1 MKRKDMPRKKLILK
15 TCFEYSI
22 LLIVSSF
29 LIHCSMKPK
38 SEDNSQA
45 LLFLLSNENSTSLN
59 CTSVP
64 SNAVVT
70 SGSFT
75 TSANASSNCNWVY
88 VSLKG
93 NGVLADVNSQW
104 DIAFK
109 RFNVATNSGTSGPGT
124 GGACDSGQTNF
135 SNAFNGSECTT
146 VIDVK
151 LTSSGGGPVSASQE
165 SINPT
170 MAAPL
175 DLSPMP
181 SGYGTWYS
189 YSNGILTAKTK
200 VFIVT
205 GSDGAKYAVQFL
217 DYYNAAG
224 TSGFPKFQWKKL

>member
-1 MKRKDMPRKKLILK
+1 MPSKQFILK
-15 TCFEYSI
+15 TCFFYSI
-22 LLIVSSF
+22 LLIISSF
-29 LIHCSMKPK
+29 QIQCSMKPK
-38 SEDNSQA
+38 TEDNSQA
-45 LLFLLSNENSTSLN
+45 LLLLLNESSTSSN
-59 CTSVP
+59 CSSVP
-64 SNAVVT
+64 TNAVVT

-88 VSLKG
+88 VSLKR
-93 NGVLADVNSQW
+93 NGVLSDVNSQW
-104 DIAFK
+104 DLAFK
-109 RFNVATNSGTSGPGT
+109 RYNVATNSGTSGSGS

-135 SNAFNGSECTT
+135 SNAFNGSECTA
-146 VIDVK
+146 VVDLK
-151 LTSSGGGPVSASQE
+151 LSSSGGGPVSASSE

-189 YSNGILTAKTK
+189 YSNGILTARTK

>member
-1 MKRKDMPRKKLILK
+1 MPSKQFILK
-15 TCFEYSI
+15 TCFFYSI
-22 LLIVSSF
+22 LLIISSF
-29 LIHCSMKPK
+29 QIQCSMKPK
-38 SEDNSQA
+38 TEDNSQA
-45 LLFLLSNENSTSLN
+45 LLLLLNESSTSSN
-59 CTSVP
+59 CSSVP
-64 SNAVVT
+64 TNAVVT

-88 VSLKG
+88 VSLKR
-93 NGVLADVNSQW
+93 NGVLSDVNSQW
-104 DIAFK
+104 DLAFK
-109 RFNVATNSGTSGPGT
+109 RYNVATNSGTSGSGS

-135 SNAFNGSECTT
+135 SNTFNGSECTA
-146 VIDVK
+146 VVDLK
-151 LTSSGGGPVSASQE
+151 LSSSGGGPVSASSE

-189 YSNGILTAKTK
+189 YSNGILTARTK

>member
-1 MKRKDMPRKKLILK
+1 MPLVQSILK
-15 TCFEYSI
+15 T
-22 LLIVSSF
+22 SF
-29 LIHCSMKPK
+29 QSLVFIIFGSFQIFCSMKPK
-38 SEDNSQA
+38 SEDSSAA
-45 LLFLLSNENSTSLN
+45 LLFLLSDENKTSLN
-59 CTSVP
+59 CTSTP
-64 SNAVVT
+64 TNAVVT

-75 TSANASSNCNWVY
+75 TSANASSTCNWVY

-93 NGVLADVNSQW
+93 NGVLSDANSQW

-109 RFNVATNSGTSGPGT
+109 RYNVATNGGTSGSGS

-135 SNAFNGSECTT
+135 SNAFNGSECTA
-146 VIDVK
+146 VVDVK

-181 SGYGTWYS
+181 SGYGAWYS
-189 YSNGILTAKTK
+189 YSSGILTARTK
-200 VFIVT
+200 VYIVT
-205 GSDGAKYAVQFL
+205 GSDGAKYAIQFL

>member
-1 MKRKDMPRKKLILK
+1 MPIKKCILIK
-15 TCFEYSI
+15 FFEFSL
-22 LLIVSSF
+22 LLIVSSVHF
-29 LIHCSMKPK
+29 FCSMKPK
-38 SEDNSQA
+38 TEDNSQA
-45 LLFLLSNENSTSLN
+45 LLFLLSNENRSSLN

-64 SNAVVT
+64 TNAVVT

-75 TSANASSNCNWVY
+75 TSVNASSNCNWVY

-93 NGVLADVNSQW
+93 NGVLTEVNHQW
-104 DIAFK
+104 DLAFK
-109 RFNVATNSGTSGPGT
+109 RFNVATNGGTSGSGS

-135 SNAFNGSECTT
+135 SNVFNGSECTA

>member
-1 MKRKDMPRKKLILK
+1 MPSKQFILK
-15 TCFEYSI
+15 TCFLYSI
-22 LLIVSSF
+22 LLIISSF
-29 LIHCSMKPK
+29 QIQCSMKPK
-38 SEDNSQA
+38 TEDNSQA
-45 LLFLLSNENSTSLN
+45 LLLLLNESSTSSN
-59 CTSVP
+59 CSSVP
-64 SNAVVT
+64 TNAVVT

-88 VSLKG
+88 VSLKR
-93 NGVLADVNSQW
+93 NGVLSDVNSQW
-104 DIAFK
+104 DLAFK
-109 RFNVATNSGTSGPGT
+109 RYNVATNSGTSGSGS

-135 SNAFNGSECTT
+135 SNAFNGSECTA
-146 VIDVK
+146 VVDLK
-151 LTSSGGGPVSASQE
+151 LSSSGGGPVSASSE

-189 YSNGILTAKTK
+189 YSNGILTARTK